1 MWRCIPIDVSLG
13 SWSGEAQRSSL
24 ATEGAPPDGLSDVT
38 RAGIEQLASGYDATR
53 HGHSSATHAQ
63 QLEDD
68 FIDRFAVT
76 GPAKEVGERLAAL
89 AALGL
94 ERIVVVPGSLDADPA
109 NLAES
114 NARFAADVLPE
125 LRGL

>member
-76 GPAKEVGERLAAL
+76 GPAKEVGERLAGWPLSDSSELSSSRARSMPIPRTSRR
-89 AALGL
+89 AT
-94 ERIVVVPGSLDADPA
+94 PGSRRTCFP
-109 NLAES
+109 N
-114 NARFAADVLPE
+114 
-125 LRGL
+125 